1 MGVKHTYVG
10 AISNNEINPH
20 IAKNSCD
27 DLHHVIII
35 IGLTI
40 CQLMEIKIM
49 ANSIASLNFSNE
61 IHNPAIRSVDH
72 QRNQEDY

>member
-1 MGVKHTYVG
+1 
-10 AISNNEINPH
+10 
-20 IAKNSCD
+20 
-27 DLHHVIII
+27 
-35 IGLTI
+35 
-40 CQLMEIKIM
+40 MEIKIM